1 MNQQAF
7 TARCTEAGI
16 DYEPF
21 CKHPSYEILNGLE
34 KDYPSPVE
42 RNCKVMVAAQYILL
56 AGREVHRSLINQEPA
71 TENSE
76 TSTAW
81 TLKKWP
87 LWALKFKEIEEKG
100 DCEPK
105 VLAAVAEAR
114 KKMTS
119 ISQEIATEPAVKEES
134 MRVEECT

>member
-7 TARCTEAGI
+7 TARCTKAGI

-21 CKHPSYEILNGLE
+21 CKHPSYEIPNGLE
-34 KDYPSPVE
+34 KDYSLPVE
-42 RNCKVMVAAQYILL
+42 RNCKIMVAAQYILL

-71 TENSE
+71 TENNE
-76 TSTAW
+76 TSTTW
-81 TLKKWP
+81 TLEKWP
-87 LWALKFKEIEEKG
+87 LWALKFKEIEEKR

-114 KKMTS
+114 KMITS
-119 ISQEIATEPAVKEES
+119 ISQEIVTTPALKEES